1 MAQSCRESGRP
12 VRGSS
17 GAWELAAAICLKS
30 VRRPPHAAVLLP
42 LAEARAWLRLAALL
56 CRPPPPSRS
65 TSSLPAHPLFAPF
78 RAAAPQAARTL
89 PPRRCLCR
97 HGSRRVAV
105 ARPPPRIGAACVP
118 FGLRPPPA
126 GPTLLW
132 TAISRR
138 SSRQHSPST
147 ETWAQRSPP
156 SWWREPPPHIGS
168 PQIKLSFA
176 APALCIHL
184 LCCEDSAAVETSV
197 AQATQLGDAFP
208 VV

>member
-1 MAQSCRESGRP
+1 MP
-12 VRGSS
+12 LPRGAPLPPST
-17 GAWELAAAICLKS
+17 AAKVHLELA
-30 VRRPPHAAVLLP
+30 LLILSP
-42 LAEARAWLRLAALL
+42 L
-56 CRPPPPSRS
+56 PSG
-65 TSSLPAHPLFAPF
+65 
-78 RAAAPQAARTL
+78 
-89 PPRRCLCR
+89 PPRLKLHAHSHLRCLRR

-105 ARPPPRIGAACVP
+105 ARPPPWIGAACVP

-132 TAISRR
+132 TTISRR

-156 SWWREPPPHIGS
+156 SWSREPTPHIGS

-184 LCCEDSAAVETSV
+184 VCCEDSAAVESSG

-208 VV
+208 VVICDCKAASQRVDQLNIAVKSELQRDRQIKELAKDLRIVEMALGSLV